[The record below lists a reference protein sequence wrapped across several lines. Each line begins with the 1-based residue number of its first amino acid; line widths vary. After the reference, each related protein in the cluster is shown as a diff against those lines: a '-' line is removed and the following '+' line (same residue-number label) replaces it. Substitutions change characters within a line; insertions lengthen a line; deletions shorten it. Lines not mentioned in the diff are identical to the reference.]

1 MKAIENCTPLR
12 HRCSDALRLVVGS
25 CLMTGLLTLA
35 GCSFLETV
43 RTRTAA
49 PDDRAQLGWQ
59 DGTLFLRRGEL
70 DDYRCT
76 NGLALQCE
84 SVSGRSL
91 CHCPQR

>member
-1 MKAIENCTPLR
+1 MKAIKNRTPFG
-12 HRCSDALRLVVGS
+12 HRRSDELRLVVGS
-25 CLMTGLLTLA
+25 CLMSGLLTLG
-35 GCSFLETV
+35 GCSFLDTV

-59 DGTLFLRRGEL
+59 DGTLFLQRGEL
-70 DDYRCT
+70 DDYVCV